1 MEREVRDEYIRKNKD
16 FTNAYIKSKLFSDRF
31 FKGLKLKGNS
41 SNTNKENIDNMIK
54 HLKKAEY
61 FFECM
66 KELSDK
72 LNDYNN
78 SNNDNTEQDN

>member
-1 MEREVRDEYIRKNKD
+1 MAKINMDK
-16 FTNAYIKSKLFSDRF
+16 
-31 FKGLKLKGNS
+31 
-41 SNTNKENIDNMIK
+41 NKENIDNMLK

-78 SNNDNTEQDN
+78 SNNSNEEQDN

>member
-1 MEREVRDEYIRKNKD
+1 MAKMNKD
-16 FTNAYIKSKLFSDRF
+16 
-31 FKGLKLKGNS
+31 
-41 SNTNKENIDNMIK
+41 KENIDNMIK

-78 SNNDNTEQDN
+78 SNNSNNSNEEQDN